1 VISSEDF
8 KKIICVFRLARLQRF
23 PDDIPTLT
31 EQEISKRLG
40 HFPSKELS
48 DLLVEV
54 RNDPIDHIIRL
65 VKTPRLLKTILR
77 RTKHSWE
84 RLHGEIDFDDLL
96 VANVIRFASPEA
108 YDFLLENFREIRDL
122 EREGLQKDKDKRK
135 ERLQAKWSRATNA
148 ANWDVSAGEKLV
160 AFLFPMW
167 VIKSYFGGGLV
178 PQGVRNSIPTD
189 YWLRLNI
196 EELGEL
202 EVRDQ
207 ETLHA
212 LVNWKKDINTVH
224 FRGLS
229 LPEALFAREELS
241 PKFEQFA
248 PLVMGGKDFRQLASS
263 LFAIIIEKFGV
274 KANVDSCTGFIP
286 LWRLAIRAPIDEQE
300 HRDWLLQEIRKALP
314 KSFRFAN
321 DLYNYW
327 KSNDESD
334 VHLKKPHP
342 ELREPVIEGA
352 KSLFKDSPERLI
364 QALDPEFIYSVYF
377 FVIYYSTPVEG
388 GSGFD
393 LVAWRWFTYVLV
405 DAAKL
410 EPLVIIPQIVTLIV
424 KEEMAIPDFIY
435 TFDKEMA
442 MQLFGDKLIDIM
454 TLIAQPLDFSRFNER
469 ERKRIECARQ
479 EASKL
484 LKA

>member
-1 VISSEDF
+1 
-8 KKIICVFRLARLQRF
+8 
-23 PDDIPTLT
+23 
-31 EQEISKRLG
+31 
-40 HFPSKELS
+40 
-48 DLLVEV
+48 
-54 RNDPIDHIIRL
+54 
-65 VKTPRLLKTILR
+65 
-77 RTKHSWE
+77 
-84 RLHGEIDFDDLL
+84 
-96 VANVIRFASPEA
+96 
-108 YDFLLENFREIRDL
+108 
-122 EREGLQKDKDKRK
+122 
-135 ERLQAKWSRATNA
+135 
-148 ANWDVSAGEKLV
+148 
-160 AFLFPMW
+160 
-167 VIKSYFGGGLV
+167 LV

>member
-8 KKIICVFRLARLQRF
+8 KEIIRVFRLARLQRF

-31 EQEISKRLG
+31 EQERNNRLG

-54 RNDPIDHIIRL
+54 RNVPIDHIIRL
-65 VKTPRLLKTILR
+65 VITPRLLKTILR

-96 VANVIRFASPEA
+96 VANVIRFAGPEA
-108 YDFLLENFREIRDL
+108 YDFLLENFREIRGL

-135 ERLQAKWSRATNA
+135 ERLQAKWSRVTNA
-148 ANWDVSAGEKLV
+148 ANWDVSAGEELV

-212 LVNWKKDINTVH
+212 LVNWKKDVNTGH

-248 PLVMGGKDFRQLASS
+248 RLVMDGRDFRQLASS
-263 LFAIIIEKFGV
+263 LFAIIIKKHGV
-274 KANVDSCTGFIP
+274 KANVDSCASFIS
-286 LWRLAIRAPIDEQE
+286 LWRMAIRTPIDEQE

-321 DLYNYW
+321 DLYYYW

-342 ELREPVIEGA
+342 ELREPVIEEA

-364 QALDPEFIYSVYF
+364 QALDPEFIYSVYH
-377 FVIYYSTPVEG
+377 FVIHFSTPVVG
-388 GSGFD
+388 ASGFD
-393 LVAWRWFTYVLV
+393 PVAWGWFTCVLV

-410 EPLVIIPQIVTLIV
+410 APLVIIPQIVTLIV
-424 KEEMAIPDFIY
+424 KEGMAIPDFIY
-435 TFDKEMA
+435 TFDKDRA
-442 MQLFGDKLIDIM
+442 VGLFGDRLID
-454 TLIAQPLDFSRFNER
+454 
-469 ERKRIECARQ
+469 
-479 EASKL
+479 
-484 LKA
+484 